1 MNYKVLAGTVG
12 GKPAGSIIT
21 DKDLSPNT
29 NIEALIK
36 GGSII
41 RKRFFIPRRYKK
53 DRSRETEDRRF
64 RWRGPIIIGS
74 EKNP

>member
-12 GKPAGSIIT
+12 GKPAGAIIT

-36 GGSII
+36 GGSIKPI
-41 RKRFFIPRRYKK
+41 TEKPKK
-53 DRSRETEDRRF
+53 DEETE
-64 RWRGPIIIGS
+64 
-74 EKNP
+74 